1 MGVMNVSSL
10 TFEISPERR
19 SKAEEYKQ
27 FLLTEVDEINQFR
40 NTYGLSDD
48 FMKAN
53 ISTLNQFYRTLKA
66 NKTRPELYVMN
77 NALYYTEYPL
87 SADEQRRFI
96 SGKFKRLIT
105 DENTQAFSDASVHN
119 ISPDLGQ
126 REALEFGAKYLKEFS
141 FASEQTGAWLCGD
154 KGIGKSYFLGGMAN
168 ELVKRNA
175 EVIYI
180 SASTLVNEML
190 NTVKA
195 DSKKFSK
202 KMDEYKKAEI
212 LMLDDM
218 GTELLT
224 KWTVQSVIYE
234 ILNARMNNNLKTWF
248 TSNLTKQEYQIHVM
262 NAIGDKMTAE
272 RMMTRIGTLAAEIQ
286 MSGKNLRKV
295 AKA

>member
-1 MGVMNVSSL
+1 MGVMNLSSL

-27 FLLTEVDEINQFR
+27 FLLTEVDEINQFKEQH
-40 NTYGLSDD
+40 GLSDD

-87 SADEQRRFI
+87 SADEQRRLI

-105 DENTQAFSDASVHN
+105 DENTQAFSGASVHN

-141 FASEQTGAWLCGD
+141 FASKQTGAWLCGD
-154 KGIGKSYFLGGMAN
+154 KGIGKSYFLGGVAN

-180 SASTLVNEML
+180 SASTLVNDML

-212 LMLDDM
+212 MMLDDM

-234 ILNARMNNNLKTWF
+234 ILNARMNNKLKTWF
-248 TSNLTKQEYQIHVM
+248 TSNLTKQEYQIHVT
-262 NAIGDKMTAE
+262 NSIGDKMTAE
-272 RMMTRIGTLAAEIQ
+272 RLMTRIDTLAAEIQ